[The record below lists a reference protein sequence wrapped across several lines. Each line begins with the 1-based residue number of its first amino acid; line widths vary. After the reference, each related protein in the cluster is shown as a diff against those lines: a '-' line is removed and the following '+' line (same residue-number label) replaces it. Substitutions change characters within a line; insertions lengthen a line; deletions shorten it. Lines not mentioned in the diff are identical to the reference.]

1 MVTEL
6 SIDDGWKHARDVLV
20 RESGINKFPAFYVS
34 NHIEYAVGNKKEE
47 LDGLVLSHDF
57 DGRFLDK
64 TQAKATGELL
74 AKVLREHIAIVTI
87 KPGVSIPG

>member
-1 MVTEL
+1 M
-6 SIDDGWKHARDVLV
+6 
-20 RESGINKFPAFYVS
+20 
-34 NHIEYAVGNKKEE
+34 GNKKEE

-87 KPGVSIPG
+87 KPGVSIPGEFLPDIETFTPPELR